1 MASQGSLDRKAIA
14 WQHETAIRR
23 TGSIFSRR
31 GRRIRLVGTAGRVEI
46 WRGGGRFSRNC
57 VSDPFGLS
65 VSEYLTVSS
74 VSRSRSSNRMCDFLA
89 SGFRTRGTA
98 LLHTVKPGFAFA
110 QAVKRHLYLPRIYK
124 VARPMANRYPLLYF
138 QRCP

>member
-1 MASQGSLDRKAIA
+1 
-14 WQHETAIRR
+14 
-23 TGSIFSRR
+23 
-31 GRRIRLVGTAGRVEI
+31 
-46 WRGGGRFSRNC
+46 
-57 VSDPFGLS
+57 
-65 VSEYLTVSS
+65 
-74 VSRSRSSNRMCDFLA
+74 MCDFLA
-89 SGFRTRGTA
+89 SGFRTRDAA

>member
-1 MASQGSLDRKAIA
+1 MRISSESFSSVELGSAV
-14 WQHETAIRR
+14 
-23 TGSIFSRR
+23 S
-31 GRRIRLVGTAGRVEI
+31 
-46 WRGGGRFSRNC
+46 

-110 QAVKRHLYLPRIYK
+110 
-124 VARPMANRYPLLYF
+124 
-138 QRCP
+138 

>member
-1 MASQGSLDRKAIA
+1 MDPFLADQ
-14 WQHETAIRR
+14 
-23 TGSIFSRR
+23 R
-31 GRRIRLVGTAGRVEI
+31 GQRVE
-46 WRGGGRFSRNC
+46 SRSGAVELGSAVT
-57 VSDPFGLS
+57 VSDPFGVS

-124 VARPMANRYPLLYF
+124 VARPMANRYPL
-138 QRCP
+138 

>member
-1 MASQGSLDRKAIA
+1 MELGSA
-14 WQHETAIRR
+14 T
-23 TGSIFSRR
+23 
-31 GRRIRLVGTAGRVEI
+31 
-46 WRGGGRFSRNC
+46 
-57 VSDPFGLS
+57 VSDPFGWS

-98 LLHTVKPGFAFA
+98 LLHTAKPGFAFA

-138 QRCP
+138 QRCPCGLPPKRWT

>member
-1 MASQGSLDRKAIA
+1 MVGNDPKLIAFDSPVPRHGYQVESRSGAVEVGSAV
-14 WQHETAIRR
+14 T
-23 TGSIFSRR
+23 
-31 GRRIRLVGTAGRVEI
+31 
-46 WRGGGRFSRNC
+46 

-110 QAVKRHLYLPRIYK
+110 QAVKRRL
-124 VARPMANRYPLLYF
+124 
-138 QRCP
+138 